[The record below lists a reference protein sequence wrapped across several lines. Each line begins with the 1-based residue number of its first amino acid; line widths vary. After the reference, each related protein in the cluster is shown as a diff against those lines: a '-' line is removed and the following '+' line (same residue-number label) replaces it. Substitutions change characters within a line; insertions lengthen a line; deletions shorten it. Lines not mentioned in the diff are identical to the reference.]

1 MKKNKVKFLILIVFI
16 CLFLKT
22 FQHYSYILELKAH
35 WNINVP
41 IVYKIIYTADS
52 GPSFNGD
59 GARYTILHFKNTKK
73 IEKMFKWENSISD
86 KDIKRFK
93 NGLESINNIDN
104 EMIIDFNNTG
114 NLYYIIVGDDQVSTL
129 FLIYNKSEKRLYYL
143 EDIV

>member
-59 GARYTILHFKNTKK
+59 GARYTILHFKNTIK

-129 FLIYNKSEKRLYYL
+129 FLMYNKSEKRLYYL

>member
-129 FLIYNKSEKRLYYL
+129 FLMYNKSEKRLYYL

>member
-114 NLYYIIVGDDQVSTL
+114 NLYYIIVSDDQVSTL

>member
-104 EMIIDFNNTG
+104 EMIIYFNNTG

-129 FLIYNKSEKRLYYL
+129 FLMYNKSEKRLYYL

>member
-1 MKKNKVKFLILIVFI
+1 MKKNKVKFLILIIFI

>member
-1 MKKNKVKFLILIVFI
+1 MKKNKVKFLILIVFV

-59 GARYTILHFKNTKK
+59 GVSYAILHFKNTKK